1 MHETRAAASHIFH
14 GGEIVT
20 HDPAMSAPEA
30 LALGDGRILAIGD
43 LRTLEELCTAETR
56 RVDLSDRTL
65 IPSLKDHHLHLV
77 NVGMSLHNANLSER
91 LFLDVRGATSA
102 QEIAVRIS
110 ERAAQAAAGEWIVGK
125 GWNQHDWGT
134 STLPTHHL
142 LTEAA
147 PENPVFLGRVDAHCA
162 WVNKAALEV
171 AGITPS
177 SSEIYGGAILRTSDG
192 EPTGIVLERAAEP
205 LLEMIPACGD
215 EDIMMAFRLAAER
228 LAENGVTEVYDAGFL
243 LAAAIVSTGCDFG
256 RYLDLLRGLDE
267 ADPLPIRVNLM
278 VPAPSPFVD
287 ELTTN
292 PATCAEISPRL
303 RVTHVKLYADGAFGS
318 RGAALSHAYD
328 DDPSARGVLRMSLDE
343 VVFQTRRAIEAGFD
357 VATHAIGDE
366 AVGQVLDAYEQVLGD
381 VPEAKPRRFRIE
393 HFGYASDADIK
404 RAAGLGIL
412 LVTQPNFIV
421 PDDAGVTM
429 EQHRLGAESCKRVYP
444 WRTLSTLG
452 ASLAGSSDYF
462 NEPGPT
468 LWDFYSAATRKNSDG
483 YPEAGWQ
490 PQERLSREDS
500 LRLVTTLFP
509 PNGAEPRGGRLATGE
524 LADLAI
530 LSANPLI
537 VDEDQILNTRVL
549 ATLRAGE
556 LTFGSLERSA

>member
-1 MHETRAAASHIFH
+1 MNETRIAASHVFF

-20 HDPAMSAPEA
+20 LDPATSSPEA
-30 LALGDGRILAIGD
+30 LAIGGGRILAIGD
-43 LRTLEELCTAETR
+43 LDTLEELFDAETQKFDIR
-56 RVDLSDRTL
+56 GATL

-77 NVGMSLHNANLSER
+77 NVGMSLHNANHGER
-91 LFLDVRGATSA
+91 LFLDLRGASSA
-102 QEIAVRIS
+102 REVASRVS
-110 ERAAQAAAGEWIVGK
+110 ERAARTAAGEWIVGK

-134 STLPTHHL
+134 SILPTHHL
-142 LTEAA
+142 LTAAA

-162 WVNKAALEV
+162 WVNEIALEI
-171 AGITPS
+171 AGITAS
-177 SSEIYGGAILRTSDG
+177 SPEIYGGAILRTGCG

-205 LLEMIPACGD
+205 LLERIPAYSD
-215 EDIMMAFRLAAER
+215 KDITTAFRLATEK

-243 LAAAIVSTGCDFG
+243 LAASIVSMGCDFG
-256 RYLDLLRGLDE
+256 RYLDLLRDLDGT
-267 ADPLPIRVNLM
+267 DPLPVRVNLM

-287 ELTTN
+287 ELTAN
-292 PATCAEISPRL
+292 PAAYASISSRL

-318 RGAALSHAYD
+318 RGAALSHPFA

-343 VVFQTRRAIEAGFD
+343 MVFETRRAIEAGLD
-357 VATHAIGDE
+357 IATHAIGDE

-381 VPEAKPRRFRIE
+381 VPDLEPRRFRIE
-393 HFGYASDADIK
+393 HFGYASEADIN

-429 EQHRLGAESCKRVYP
+429 EQRRLGDESCSRVYP

-452 ASLAGSSDYF
+452 APLAGSSDYF

-468 LWDFYSAATRKNSDG
+468 LWDFYSATTRKSPDG

-490 PQERLSREDS
+490 PQERLSREES

-509 PNGAEPRGGRLATGE
+509 PSGATPIGGKLAAGE
-524 LADLAI
+524 AADLTI
-530 LSANPLI
+530 LSANPLTVAENQLLDI
-537 VDEDQILNTRVL
+537 QVRG
-549 ATLRAGE
+549 TLRDGE
-556 LTFGSLERSA
+556 FTYAAPDLSR

>member
-1 MHETRAAASHIFH
+1 MNESYTAASHIFH
-14 GGEIVT
+14 AGEIVT
-20 HDPAMSAPEA
+20 LDPSTISPQA
-30 LALGDGRILAIGD
+30 LAIGGGRILAIGD
-43 LRTLEELCTAETR
+43 LSTLEGLCTTETR
-56 RVDLSDRTL
+56 RIDLAGGTL

-77 NVGMSLHNANLSER
+77 NVGMSLHNANLRER
-91 LFLDVRGATSA
+91 LFLDLRGASSA
-102 QEIAVRIS
+102 QEIASRVS
-110 ERAAQAAAGEWIVGK
+110 ERAAQTAAGEWIVGK
-125 GWNQHDWGT
+125 GWSQHDWGT
-134 STLPTHHL
+134 SALPTHHL

-162 WVNKAALEV
+162 WVNQLALEV

-177 SSEIYGGAILRTSDG
+177 SPEVYGGAILRTGDG
-192 EPTGIVLERAAEP
+192 EPTGVVLERAAEP
-205 LLEMIPACGD
+205 LLEMIPPCGD
-215 EDIMMAFRLAAER
+215 EDITMAFRLAAER
-228 LAENGVTEVYDAGFL
+228 LAENGVTEIYDAGFL
-243 LAAAIVSTGCDFG
+243 LAAAVVSMGCDFG
-256 RYLDLLRGLDE
+256 RYLDLLRSLDE
-267 ADPLPIRVNLM
+267 ADPLPVRVNLM

-292 PATCAEISPRL
+292 PAAYAAISPRL

-318 RGAALSHAYD
+318 RGAALSHAFD

-357 VATHAIGDE
+357 IATHAIGDE
-366 AVGQVLDAYEQVLGD
+366 AVEQVLDAYEQVLGD
-381 VPEAKPRRFRIE
+381 VPDAKPRRFRIE
-393 HFGYASDADIK
+393 HFGYASEADIK
-404 RAAGLGIL
+404 RAAGLEIL

-468 LWDFYSAATRKNSDG
+468 LWDFYSAATRKNPAG

-509 PNGAEPRGGRLATGE
+509 PNGAEPLGGRLVAGE
-524 LADLAI
+524 LADLTI
-530 LSANPLI
+530 LSANPLT
-537 VDEDQILNTRVL
+537 VDEDQILDIQVL
-549 ATLRAGE
+549 ATLRDGDFTYGGPD
-556 LTFGSLERSA
+556 LSA